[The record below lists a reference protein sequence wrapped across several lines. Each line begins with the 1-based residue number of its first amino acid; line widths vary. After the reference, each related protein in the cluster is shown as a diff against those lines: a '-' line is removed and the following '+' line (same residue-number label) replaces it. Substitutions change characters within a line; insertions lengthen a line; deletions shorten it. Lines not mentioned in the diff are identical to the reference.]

1 MQSTDKSLF
10 EKEIYDPVINAFVY
24 IANVFLICSNLKN
37 LVLLELTYR
46 GRLVYSDF
54 LI

>member
-10 EKEIYDPVINAFVY
+10 EKEIYYPVINAFVY